1 MDTSKSVTR
10 ALRPT
15 TIQRVRRF
23 LGVVSPLAWTMFF
36 VAVVFFVVGRLYRW
50 EELTVVSASVFIAL
64 LVSLAFTFGRSELA
78 VEVEVKPQR
87 VRAGQRSAAL
97 LTVTNP
103 MAGRMLPVRMEL
115 TVGDGIAEFG
125 VPSLA
130 GQASHE
136 EVFVLPTLRRAVLPV
151 GPATS
156 VRSDPLGLLR
166 RVQTWTEP
174 VPLFVHPATVSLA
187 SLGTGLMRDLE
198 GQATDQVSQADI
210 AFHAM
215 REYETGDDRR
225 FIHWL
230 TTARAGKLMVRQ
242 FIDTRRSHVAVLVDG
257 SASSY
262 ADPEEFET
270 AVSAAASLGVRVI
283 LDEQDI
289 SMVVAGERIPTG
301 SGNAMLDSLCTVD
314 TRSGRNSLGAEV
326 EQLFR
331 FATGLSVAIMIT
343 GSEVSI
349 PQLRAATVRFPSD
362 VRVLGMRVD
371 HSATTGLQPIGTHR
385 LLTLSQ
391 LEDLPQ
397 LLWAALS

>member
-1 MDTSKSVTR
+1 
-10 ALRPT
+10 
-15 TIQRVRRF
+15 
-23 LGVVSPLAWTMFF
+23 MFF

-50 EELTVVSASVFIAL
+50 EELTVVSATVFIAL

-103 MAGRMLPVRMEL
+103 MTGRMLPVRMEL

-210 AFHAM
+210 AFHTM

-262 ADPEEFET
+262 ADSEEFET

-371 HSATTGLQPIGTHR
+371 HSATTGLQPIGSHR

>member
-50 EELTVVSASVFIAL
+50 QELTVVSATVFIAL

-174 VPLFVHPATVSLA
+174 VPLQ
-187 SLGTGLMRDLE
+187 R
-198 GQATDQVSQADI
+198 
-210 AFHAM
+210 
-215 REYETGDDRR
+215 
-225 FIHWL
+225 
-230 TTARAGKLMVRQ
+230 
-242 FIDTRRSHVAVLVDG
+242 
-257 SASSY
+257 
-262 ADPEEFET
+262 
-270 AVSAAASLGVRVI
+270 
-283 LDEQDI
+283 
-289 SMVVAGERIPTG
+289 
-301 SGNAMLDSLCTVD
+301 
-314 TRSGRNSLGAEV
+314 
-326 EQLFR
+326 
-331 FATGLSVAIMIT
+331 
-343 GSEVSI
+343 
-349 PQLRAATVRFPSD
+349 
-362 VRVLGMRVD
+362 
-371 HSATTGLQPIGTHR
+371 
-385 LLTLSQ
+385 
-391 LEDLPQ
+391 
-397 LLWAALS
+397 